1 MASFTWKSEPMRY
14 NSTATAMITPSERTY
29 AIDQVFDCRRI
40 KSLIELATRST
51 RKSSRPQNQSFQ
63 CEMEYQCSA
72 GQPSSSKSTAKKA
85 HESGGKGSN
94 FCNLASSL
102 RIECSRLGISQQC
115 AL

>member
-72 GQPSSSKSTAKKA
+72 GQPSSSKSTAKK
-85 HESGGKGSN
+85 
-94 FCNLASSL
+94 
-102 RIECSRLGISQQC
+102 RLGWP
-115 AL
+115 ALHWYSIRSEEHTSE

>member
-72 GQPSSSKSTAKKA
+72 GQPSSSKATAKKGLA
-85 HESGGKGSN
+85 GGRWKFGG
-94 FCNLASSL
+94 
-102 RIECSRLGISQQC
+102 RPPGRK
-115 AL
+115 